1 MAEYNTFS
9 QEEKS
14 VFQIHAN
21 YLTIFVT
28 DLDGIFQFM
37 TEMNAVVTHV
47 RMEALVTMEL
57 IGTRAPAHLDSL
69 E

>member
-1 MAEYNTFS
+1 M
-9 QEEKS
+9 
-14 VFQIHAN
+14 
-21 YLTIFVT
+21 T

-47 RMEALVTMEL
+47 RMVALVTMEL
-57 IGTRAPAHLDSL
+57 TDTRAPAHLDSL